1 MADGSL
7 KFDTK
12 IDTEG
17 FEKGT
22 NTLKGMMDRVV
33 SSIKRA
39 GSGVASAFSD
49 SGSIDGTNAKIKA
62 LVDEIDQYRDSLYY
76 LEKQGLYF
84 GDTEYDDTY
93 QKLSL
98 AERALNDYKK
108 SLSGVDGQ
116 QKKATSSAK
125 RFGSSLKQTT
135 KASIP
140 LTKSIIKLS
149 SMFKLLVVR
158 MGMRAVIRSVQ
169 EGFQNLAQYS
179 KQSNKDIS
187 ALMTSLQTLKNSFA
201 TAFAPILTVVVP
213 ILKTLIGYLSEAIS
227 TIGQF
232 FAAFLTGATTFT
244 KAKDAQVDYAKSLKK
259 TGKEANKTLSPIDKL
274 NNVGDDSGGGGGYEA
289 PSPAQMF
296 EDVEINSKILDFV
309 DKLKKLLEPTI
320 AAFERLK
327 KAIDP
332 FAKNV
337 GQGLKWFYD
346 NVLVPLATWAV
357 ADLIPAF
364 LDVLGAA
371 ITVLNSIIEAFKPY
385 GSWLWEN
392 FLKPIATWT
401 GDMIING
408 LQLLTDGL
416 YALSDWIMNNQ
427 ETFVV
432 GALLIGGFFAA
443 FKIAKFLAM
452 ATPFLVTMGEFIA
465 SGGLL
470 SAVLGGISTAFSALI
485 SPVAIIATTLG
496 LLVYSFID
504 LYNSCDGFREAISN
518 LGKTWQEALKPL
530 AEFVGTVLTDAWNEI
545 LKPVIDFFI
554 NTLLPNLI
562 NTFKNL
568 WANILVPLA
577 NFIGTV
583 LSPIFKILSDLLTM
597 LWKKVVLPLAKA
609 VGGVLKEAWNALYD
623 ILNQTVIPII
633 SNVIKALQFLWEKVI
648 NPIIKVLWDNL
659 KPAFDV
665 VFDGISTVINGLKT
679 TLSGIINFIAGVFTG
694 DWKRA
699 WNGIKDIFKGIFDSL
714 VGIVKTPINL
724 IIEIINGMIG
734 GIVSGVNA
742 VIRAIN
748 SISFTIPDW
757 VPGIGGKGIG
767 FNIKEFNAPKIPKL
781 ATGTVVPANYGEF
794 LSILGDN
801 RREPEVVSPVS
812 TLKQAVREVAEEI
825 GGLGGGEIHIYLEGD
840 ARGVFKLVRV
850 AEGEHYEQTG
860 RAVFVH

>member
-12 IDTEG
+12 IDTDG

-33 SSIKRA
+33 SSIKKA

-296 EDVEINSKILDFV
+296 EEVTIDSKIIDYAGKVKNALKPVISAFDELKEALD
-309 DKLKKLLEPTI
+309 PI
-320 AAFERLK
+320 AKFT
-327 KAIDP
+327 
-332 FAKNV
+332 F
-337 GQGLKWFYD
+337 
-346 NVLVPLATWAV
+346 
-357 ADLIPAF
+357 
-364 LDVLGAA
+364 
-371 ITVLNSIIEAFKPY
+371 NSIKSFY
-385 GSWLWEN
+385 N
-392 FLKPIATWT
+392 DVLKPIGKW
-401 GDMIING
+401 
-408 LQLLTDGL
+408 
-416 YALSDWIMNNQ
+416 ALGEGIPDLI
-427 ETFVV
+427 E
-432 GALLIGGFFAA
+432 AL
-443 FKIAKFLAM
+443 KN
-452 ATPFLVTMGEFIA
+452 
-465 SGGLL
+465 LL
-470 SAVLGGISTAFSALI
+470 SGINWDKLTNAISKLNKALGPLAVSVGKGFVKFVKDITNLLK
-485 SPVAIIATTLG
+485 PVLAKI
-496 LLVYSFID
+496 ID
-504 LYNSCDGFREAISN
+504 LLADAISN
-518 LGKTWQEALKPL
+518 LADILGNVDPKTWEDVGYAIGV
-530 AEFVGTVLTDAWNEI
+530 VGTAIAGIKIAKGLPAQLTELGIALSSVITSLSYLTYMN
-545 LKPVIDFFI
+545 PVALPALFD
-554 NTLLPNLI
+554 LLGLDDWLDDLYKRLPQWIRKLWEGFWQMLYDLALDVFNFDE
-562 NTFKNL
+562 TFKI
-568 WANILVPLA
+568 WERVAQA
-577 NFIGTV
+577 FRDASDADTWWEIGA
-583 LSPIFKILSDLLTM
+583 D
-597 LWKKVVLPLAKA
+597 
-609 VGGVLKEAWNALYD
+609 
-623 ILNQTVIPII
+623 
-633 SNVIKALQFLWEKVI
+633 
-648 NPIIKVLWDNL
+648 
-659 KPAFDV
+659 
-665 VFDGISTVINGLKT
+665 
-679 TLSGIINFIAGVFTG
+679 
-694 DWKRA
+694 
-699 WNGIKDIFKGIFDSL
+699 
-714 VGIVKTPINL
+714 
-724 IIEIINGMIG
+724 IINGIFL
-734 GIVSGVNA
+734 GIAGILSFPIEVVYDFFDTLVKNIKKVFGIASPAKNMEPMGRYILLGILEGFRNTIKDWISAIADWGKITKEKFGIAASNVWSAIREPFSNVKTWFSGKFKDAWEAIKKIFSPAAGWFNGIWDDINTGFSKAMWRLKDLAIAPLNA
-742 VIRAIN
+742 VIGLLNRMIDAIN
-748 SISFTIPDW
+748 SISFSVPDW
-757 VPGIGGKGIG
+757 GWLPSNIRGQNVG
-767 FNIKEFNAPKIPKL
+767 FNIKNIPKL

-801 RREPEVVSPVS
+801 RREPEVVSPIG

-825 GGLGGGEIHIYLEGD
+825 GGLGGGDINLNVFLEGKQIYSEVVRQD
-840 ARGVFKLVRV
+840 RLYRKSSGGKSALV
-850 AEGEHYEQTG
+850 H
-860 RAVFVH
+860 

>member
-12 IDTEG
+12 IDTDG

-33 SSIKRA
+33 SSIKKA

-296 EDVEINSKILDFV
+296 EEVTIDSKIIDYAGKVKNALKPVISAFDELKEALD
-309 DKLKKLLEPTI
+309 PI
-320 AAFERLK
+320 AKFT
-327 KAIDP
+327 
-332 FAKNV
+332 F
-337 GQGLKWFYD
+337 
-346 NVLVPLATWAV
+346 
-357 ADLIPAF
+357 
-364 LDVLGAA
+364 
-371 ITVLNSIIEAFKPY
+371 NSIKSFY
-385 GSWLWEN
+385 N
-392 FLKPIATWT
+392 DVLKPIGKW
-401 GDMIING
+401 
-408 LQLLTDGL
+408 
-416 YALSDWIMNNQ
+416 ALGEGIPDLI
-427 ETFVV
+427 E
-432 GALLIGGFFAA
+432 AL
-443 FKIAKFLAM
+443 KN
-452 ATPFLVTMGEFIA
+452 
-465 SGGLL
+465 LL
-470 SAVLGGISTAFSALI
+470 SGINWDKLTNAISKLNKALGPLAVSVGKGFVKFVKDITNLLK
-485 SPVAIIATTLG
+485 PVLAKI
-496 LLVYSFID
+496 ID
-504 LYNSCDGFREAISN
+504 LLADAISN
-518 LGKTWQEALKPL
+518 LADILGNVDPKTWEDVGYAIGV
-530 AEFVGTVLTDAWNEI
+530 VGTAIAGIKIAKGLPAQLTELGIALSSVITSLSYLTYMN
-545 LKPVIDFFI
+545 PVALPALFD
-554 NTLLPNLI
+554 LLGLDDWLDDLYKRLPQWIRKLWEGFWQMLYDLALDVFNFDE
-562 NTFKNL
+562 TFKI
-568 WANILVPLA
+568 WERVAQA
-577 NFIGTV
+577 FRDASDADTWWEIGA
-583 LSPIFKILSDLLTM
+583 D
-597 LWKKVVLPLAKA
+597 
-609 VGGVLKEAWNALYD
+609 
-623 ILNQTVIPII
+623 
-633 SNVIKALQFLWEKVI
+633 
-648 NPIIKVLWDNL
+648 
-659 KPAFDV
+659 
-665 VFDGISTVINGLKT
+665 
-679 TLSGIINFIAGVFTG
+679 
-694 DWKRA
+694 
-699 WNGIKDIFKGIFDSL
+699 
-714 VGIVKTPINL
+714 
-724 IIEIINGMIG
+724 IINGIFL
-734 GIVSGVNA
+734 GIAGILSFPIEVVYDFFDTLVKNIKKVFGIASPAKNMEPMGRYILLGILEGFRNTIKDWISAIADWGKITKEKFGIAASNVWSAIREPFSNVKTWFSGKFKDAWEAIKKIFSPAAGWFNGIWDDINTGFSKAMWRLKDLAIAPLNA
-742 VIRAIN
+742 VIGLLNRMIDAIN
-748 SISFTIPDW
+748 SISFSVPDW
-757 VPGIGGKGIG
+757 GWLPSNIRGQNVG
-767 FNIKEFNAPKIPKL
+767 FNIKNIPKL

>member
-33 SSIKRA
+33 SSIKKA

-49 SGSIDGTNAKIKA
+49 TGAIDGANAKIKA

-169 EGFQNLAQYS
+169 EGLQNLAQYS

-296 EDVEINSKILDFV
+296 EEVTIDSKIIDYASKVKTALRPVISAFNE
-309 DKLKKLLEPTI
+309 LKEALEPI
-320 AAFERLK
+320 AKFTFDSLK
-327 KAIDP
+327 S
-332 FAKNV
+332 
-337 GQGLKWFYD
+337 FY
-346 NVLVPLATWAV
+346 N
-357 ADLIPAF
+357 
-364 LDVLGAA
+364 DV
-371 ITVLNSIIEAFKPY
+371 
-385 GSWLWEN
+385 
-392 FLKPIATWT
+392 LKPIGKWALGEGIPDLIEALKNLLSGINWDKLTNAISKLNKALGPLAVSVGKGFVKFVKDITNLLKPVLSKTIDLLADAISKLADILGNVDPKTWEDVGYAIGVIGTAIAGIKIAKGLPAQLLALSIGLKSIATSLANLAYMNPIALPALFDLLGLDDWLDDLYEKLPEWVKGLWEGFWQMLYDLALDVFNFDET
-401 GDMIING
+401 FKIWERVAQAFRDASDADTWWEIGADIING
-408 LQLLTDGL
+408 IFLGIAGILSFPIEVVYDFFDTLVKNIKKVFGIASPAKNMEPMGRYILLGILEGFRNTIK
-416 YALSDWIMNNQ
+416 DWISAIADWGKITK
-427 ETFVV
+427 EKF
-432 GALLIGGFFAA
+432 GIAA
-443 FKIAKFLAM
+443 GNIWSAIKKIFSPAAGWFN
-452 ATPFLVTMGEFIA
+452 
-465 SGGLL
+465 
-470 SAVLGGISTAFSALI
+470 GIW
-485 SPVAIIATTLG
+485 
-496 LLVYSFID
+496 D
-504 LYNSCDGFREAISN
+504 D
-518 LGKTWQEALKPL
+518 
-530 AEFVGTVLTDAWNEI
+530 
-545 LKPVIDFFI
+545 I
-554 NTLLPNLI
+554 NTGFSKAMWRLKDLAI
-562 NTFKNL
+562 
-568 WANILVPLA
+568 APL
-577 NFIGTV
+577 
-583 LSPIFKILSDLLTM
+583 
-597 LWKKVVLPLAKA
+597 
-609 VGGVLKEAWNALYD
+609 
-623 ILNQTVIPII
+623 
-633 SNVIKALQFLWEKVI
+633 
-648 NPIIKVLWDNL
+648 
-659 KPAFDV
+659 
-665 VFDGISTVINGLKT
+665 
-679 TLSGIINFIAGVFTG
+679 
-694 DWKRA
+694 
-699 WNGIKDIFKGIFDSL
+699 
-714 VGIVKTPINL
+714 
-724 IIEIINGMIG
+724 
-734 GIVSGVNA
+734 NA
-742 VIRAIN
+742 VIGLLNRMIDAIN
-748 SISFTIPDW
+748 SISFSVPDW
-757 VPGIGGKGIG
+757 GWLPSNIRGQNVG
-767 FNIKEFNAPKIPKL
+767 FNIKNIPKL

-801 RREPEVVSPVS
+801 PREPEVVSPVS

>member
-12 IDTEG
+12 IDTDG

-33 SSIKRA
+33 SSIKKA

-49 SGSIDGTNAKIKA
+49 TGAIDGANAKIKA

-259 TGKEANKTLSPIDKL
+259 TGKEADKALSPIDKL
-274 NNVGDDSGGGGGYEA
+274 NEVQDNDNKYTP
-289 PSPAQMF
+289 PSPSQMF
-296 EDVEINSKILDFV
+296 EEVTIDSKIIDYAGKVKNALKPVISAFDELKEALD
-309 DKLKKLLEPTI
+309 PI
-320 AAFERLK
+320 AKFT
-327 KAIDP
+327 
-332 FAKNV
+332 F
-337 GQGLKWFYD
+337 
-346 NVLVPLATWAV
+346 
-357 ADLIPAF
+357 
-364 LDVLGAA
+364 
-371 ITVLNSIIEAFKPY
+371 NSIKSFY
-385 GSWLWEN
+385 N
-392 FLKPIATWT
+392 DVLKPIGKW
-401 GDMIING
+401 
-408 LQLLTDGL
+408 
-416 YALSDWIMNNQ
+416 ALGEGIPDLI
-427 ETFVV
+427 E
-432 GALLIGGFFAA
+432 AL
-443 FKIAKFLAM
+443 KN
-452 ATPFLVTMGEFIA
+452 
-465 SGGLL
+465 LL
-470 SAVLGGISTAFSALI
+470 SGINWDKLTNAISKLNKALGPLAVSVGKGFVKFVKDITNLLK
-485 SPVAIIATTLG
+485 PVLAKI
-496 LLVYSFID
+496 ID
-504 LYNSCDGFREAISN
+504 LLADAISN
-518 LGKTWQEALKPL
+518 LADILGNVDPKTWEDVGYAIGV
-530 AEFVGTVLTDAWNEI
+530 VGTAIAGIKIAKGLPAQLTELGIALSSVITSLSYLTYMNPVALPALFDLLGLDDWLDDLYERLPQWIRRLWEGFWQMLYDLVLDVFNFDE
-545 LKPVIDFFI
+545 
-554 NTLLPNLI
+554 
-562 NTFKNL
+562 TFKI
-568 WANILVPLA
+568 WERVAQA
-577 NFIGTV
+577 FRDASDADTWWEIGA
-583 LSPIFKILSDLLTM
+583 D
-597 LWKKVVLPLAKA
+597 
-609 VGGVLKEAWNALYD
+609 
-623 ILNQTVIPII
+623 
-633 SNVIKALQFLWEKVI
+633 
-648 NPIIKVLWDNL
+648 
-659 KPAFDV
+659 
-665 VFDGISTVINGLKT
+665 
-679 TLSGIINFIAGVFTG
+679 
-694 DWKRA
+694 
-699 WNGIKDIFKGIFDSL
+699 
-714 VGIVKTPINL
+714 
-724 IIEIINGMIG
+724 IINGIFL
-734 GIVSGVNA
+734 GIAGILSFPIEVVYDFFDTLVKNIKKVFGIASPAKNMEPMGRYILLGILEGFRNTIKDWISAIADWGKITKEKFGIAASNVWSAIREPFSNVKTWFSGKFKDAWEAIKKIFSPAAGWFNGIWDDINTGFSKAMWRLKDLAIAPLNA
-742 VIRAIN
+742 VIGLLNRMIDAIN
-748 SISFTIPDW
+748 SISFSVPDW
-757 VPGIGGKGIG
+757 GWLPSNIRGQNVG
-767 FNIKEFNAPKIPKL
+767 FNIKNIPKL

-801 RREPEVVSPVS
+801 RREPEVVSPIG

-825 GGLGGGEIHIYLEGD
+825 GGLGGGDINLNVFLEGKQIYSEVVRQD
-840 ARGVFKLVRV
+840 RLYRKSSGGKSALV
-850 AEGEHYEQTG
+850 H
-860 RAVFVH
+860 